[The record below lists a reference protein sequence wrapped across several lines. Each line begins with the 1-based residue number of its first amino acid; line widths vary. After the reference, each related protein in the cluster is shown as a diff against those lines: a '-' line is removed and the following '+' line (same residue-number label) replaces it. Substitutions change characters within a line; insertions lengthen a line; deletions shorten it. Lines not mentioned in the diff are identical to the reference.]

1 MCYMGAKFKWFRSK
15 SSQNNQIGKTSLAP
29 YRCLDDYETQRG
41 RSKKVDRFTQR
52 QLEVMDLQS
61 GGSCVRVWNLSISGC
76 ITWERSLR
84 F

>member
-1 MCYMGAKFKWFRSK
+1 MVQKQK
-15 SSQNNQIGKTSLAP
+15 SQNSQIGKTSLAP
-29 YRCLDDYETQRG
+29 YRCIDDYETQRR
-41 RSKKVDRFTQR
+41 RSKVDRFTQR

-76 ITWERSLR
+76 ITWDRSLR